1 MDHLCAFVFKIK
13 LIMNKVVYIIP
24 GFRQNT
30 KMKGYIELIK
40 FFKTKKFKVVPIKI
54 TWKHKV
60 MSDYIKEFQTQLI
73 HKKEDDVYLFGFSF
87 GAMIAFISADKIKPK
102 DLLLASLSP
111 YFKEDLKYNPPAW
124 SKYLGKKRMKDFENF
139 SFNQLSK
146 KINCQ
151 TYLFVEGLKNKEIL
165 RRVKDAHKKIKKSEL
180 IIIENT
186 KHDISQ
192 TEYLNKV
199 KESINILKT

>member
-1 MDHLCAFVFKIK
+1 MSKI
-13 LIMNKVVYIIP
+13 VYIIP
-24 GFRQNT
+24 GFGQNT
-30 KMKGYIELIK
+30 DMPGYTDLIK

-54 TWKHKV
+54 TWKNKV
-60 MSDYIKEFQTQLI
+60 MSDYVNEFQNQLV
-73 HKKEDDVYLFGFSF
+73 HKKEDDIYLFGFSF
-87 GAMIAFISADKIKPK
+87 GAIIAFISAEKIKPK
-102 DLLLASLSP
+102 TLFLASLSP
-111 YFKEDLKYNPPAW
+111 YFKEDLKYNPLAW

-199 KESINILKT
+199 KETINKITYINL

>member
-1 MDHLCAFVFKIK
+1 MSKI
-13 LIMNKVVYIIP
+13 VYIIP
-24 GFRQNT
+24 GFGQNT
-30 KMKGYIELIK
+30 DMPGYTDLIK

-54 TWKHKV
+54 TWKNKV
-60 MSDYIKEFQTQLI
+60 MSDYVNEFQNQLV
-73 HKKEDDVYLFGFSF
+73 HKKEDDIYLFGFSF
-87 GAMIAFISADKIKPK
+87 GAIIAFISAEKIKPK
-102 DLLLASLSP
+102 TLFLASLSP
-111 YFKEDLKYNPPAW
+111 YFKEDLKYNRPAW

-199 KESINILKT
+199 KETINKITYINL

>member
-1 MDHLCAFVFKIK
+1 MS
-13 LIMNKVVYIIP
+13 KVIYIIP
-24 GFRQNT
+24 GFGQNT
-30 KMKGYIELIK
+30 KMKGYTELIK

-60 MSDYIKEFQTQLI
+60 MSDYVTEFQTQLI

-111 YFKEDLKYNPPAW
+111 YFKEDLKYNRPAW

-139 SFNQLSK
+139 SFNKLSK
-146 KINCQ
+146 IINCK
-151 TYLFVEGLKNKEIL
+151 TFLFAGEKE
-165 RRVKDAHKKIKKSEL
+165 VKELFRTVNDAHKKLNKSEL
-180 IIIENT
+180 VIIKNAE
-186 KHDISQ
+186 HDISKK
-192 TEYLNKV
+192 EYIGELKEVINK
-199 KESINILKT
+199 L